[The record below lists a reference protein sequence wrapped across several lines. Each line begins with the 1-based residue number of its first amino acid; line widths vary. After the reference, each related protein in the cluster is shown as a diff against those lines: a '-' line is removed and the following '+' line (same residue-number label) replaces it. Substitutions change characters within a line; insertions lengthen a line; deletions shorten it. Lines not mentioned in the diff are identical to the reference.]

1 MLALLCF
8 CVATVFFGERR
19 FILEMLAMMIFE
31 GADVGEHIMSYTLT
45 TVIIPALGNE
55 YTPVNR
61 PPRCVSDG
69 SRPGETSTG
78 AERGE
83 LKAVADARLTS
94 VVKLLERNS
103 VRPP

>member
-1 MLALLCF
+1 
-8 CVATVFFGERR
+8 
-19 FILEMLAMMIFE
+19 MMFE
-31 GADVGEHIMSYTLT
+31 GADVGEHIRSYTLT
-45 TVIIPALGNE
+45 TVNE

-69 SRPGETSTG
+69 SRPRETSTG
-78 AERGE
+78 AERGA

>member
-1 MLALLCF
+1 
-8 CVATVFFGERR
+8 
-19 FILEMLAMMIFE
+19 MLAMMIFE
-31 GADVGEHIMSYTLT
+31 WADVGEHIRSYTLT